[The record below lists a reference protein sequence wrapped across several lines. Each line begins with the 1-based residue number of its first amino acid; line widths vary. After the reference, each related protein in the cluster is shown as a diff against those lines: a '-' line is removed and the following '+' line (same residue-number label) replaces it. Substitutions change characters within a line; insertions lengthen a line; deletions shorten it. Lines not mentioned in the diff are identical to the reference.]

1 MSNRCEADLAAV
13 ILDLQMLNR
22 ELLHDIKQLHIEMHS
37 MKAELADINQK
48 QFLRICQAR
57 ICK

>member
-1 MSNRCEADLAAV
+1 MSSKNEADLAAV

-22 ELLHDIKQLHIEMHS
+22 ELQHDIKQLMIEMHA

-57 ICK
+57 VCK

>member
-22 ELLHDIKQLHIEMHS
+22 ELLHDIKQLHIEMHA

-57 ICK
+57 VCK